1 MGLSMLAAGLR
12 RRPKKGHA
20 KGNSMSAGSDA
31 LRLISGVGAK
41 GPACFVI
48 EAAGKRIM
56 LDLGEG
62 PPPGTL
68 PDVDGLRPLDAL
80 VISHGHKDHVGG
92 MGLLAKLGNPPVYA
106 TQSVAHGLPKGFDL
120 RPLPVG
126 GTGDVLGIA
135 VTTGRNGH
143 APGGVWLHFAI
154 GDGLLY
160 TGDFSA
166 ESILYAYDPPAK
178 QAAVALLDCSYG
190 TYQKPLGECWS
201 ALAPFVDDGPLL
213 LPAPANGRGPEL
225 ALEILRY
232 GHTDIFLDEAM
243 DKALRQLCGMDAVS
257 LRANVDDDIKA
268 LIASAKPIAE
278 PRGIMLAAS
287 ADGTSGAT
295 KELLAQWEHEAAP
308 AIVFTGYRA
317 PDTPA
322 DRLIK
327 SGRAQFLRWNVHPRL
342 SDIVALAQAVKPR
355 TVIPAFCDRSQ
366 LPGLA
371 QALAPAQV
379 TMDAVVGL

>member
-1 MGLSMLAAGLR
+1 MNAGQ
-12 RRPKKGHA
+12 
-20 KGNSMSAGSDA
+20 SAGSGT

-41 GPACFVI
+41 GPACFLI
-48 EAAGKRIM
+48 ETGGRRIM

-68 PDVDGLRPLDAL
+68 PAVEGLGRIDAL
-80 VISHGHKDHVGG
+80 VLSHGHVDHVGG
-92 MGLLAKLGNPPVYA
+92 LSLLRELGNPPVYA
-106 TQSVAHGLPKGFDL
+106 TDIVGRGLKQHVDT
-120 RPLPVG
+120 RPLSLC
-126 GTGDVLGIA
+126 GTADVLGIA

-143 APGGVWLHFAI
+143 APGGIWLHFAI
-154 GDGLLY
+154 GGGLLY
-160 TGDFSA
+160 TGDWSA

-178 QAAVALLDCSYG
+178 PAAIALIDCSYG
-190 TYQKPLGECWS
+190 TYEKTLGECWS
-201 ALAPFVDDGPLL
+201 ALAWYVDRGPLL

-232 GHTDIFLDEAM
+232 GHTDIFLDDATN
-243 DKALRQLCGMDAVS
+243 KALRQLASDGVS
-257 LRANVDDDIKA
+257 QRAKADDDIKA
-268 LIASAKPIAE
+268 LIASAQPIVE
-278 PRGIMLAAS
+278 PRGIMIAAS
-287 ADGTSGAT
+287 ADGTSGVT
-295 KELLAQWEHEAAP
+295 KQLLEQWERDNEP

-317 PDTPA
+317 PGTPA

-342 SDIVALAQAVKPR
+342 SDVVRLARAIAPR

-371 QALAPAQV
+371 EALAPAHV
-379 TMDAVVGL
+379 TMDAAVDI